1 MMPTSTPTPESE
13 LRTVRHDLRGR
24 MNALLLCATAL
35 DQDLP
40 LDEQI
45 EFLNHVEQTIEK
57 LLTLL
62 DRLEQIS

>member
-1 MMPTSTPTPESE
+1 MTPTSPATPDSE

-35 DQDLP
+35 DHDLP